1 MTLRLTPQNLI
12 AAYDYLKTTAP
23 FNKWKLPDSDD
34 LHFQITDHAD
44 RYGHLHSF
52 PKASGKYQAIAI
64 SAINTKTT
72 QQLLETMAHE
82 LCHLKHFMDSG
93 YKTRGYGHGPIFK
106 ALAKRVCAAH
116 GFKYETF

>member
-1 MTLRLTPQNLI
+1 
-12 AAYDYLKTTAP
+12 
-23 FNKWKLPDSDD
+23 
-34 LHFQITDHAD
+34 
-44 RYGHLHSF
+44 
-52 PKASGKYQAIAI
+52 
-64 SAINTKTT
+64 
-72 QQLLETMAHE
+72 MAHE